1 MAQMYRPAENVITVY
16 AEESADKNRE
26 FREALSGNIKPAQ
39 QSLSP
44 IVTEFQKAVS
54 TGRPNL
60 KKETP
65 GILSGAMFN
74 AHAATDAGLINGMS
88 SLKDCIQNVFIRAS
102 KF

>member
-16 AEESADKNRE
+16 AEESPDKNRE
-26 FREALSGNIKPAQ
+26 YREALSGNIKPAQ

-44 IVTEFQKAVS
+44 IVAEFQKAVS
-54 TGRPNL
+54 IGRPNL
-60 KKETP
+60 KKNTP

-74 AHAATDAGLINGMS
+74 AHEATDAGLINGMS
-88 SLKDCIQNVFIRAS
+88 SLEDCIQNVFIRAS